1 MKKYVLKRIAM
12 MIPILIGVSFI
23 VFTIMSFTPGD
34 PARLILGQSAP
45 QESVNKLHH
54 EMGLDDP
61 FAVRYFRYMKD
72 AVQGDFGT
80 SYRTSRP
87 VFEEIFAR
95 FPITLKLSLVS
106 IVLVVVIGIPLGILS
121 AIKQYSILDMIC
133 TVSAMLMASVP
144 GFWLGLMMILLF
156 SLKLGWL
163 PSNGVGTPAHYI
175 MPAIALSLPIA
186 AEVLRMTR
194 SAMLETIRQ
203 DYIRTAR
210 SKGAT
215 EKIVIWRHALKN
227 ALLPI
232 VTVIGSEFGGLLG
245 GTILI
250 ESVFA
255 IPGLGSLVVNS
266 IRTKDVPQVM
276 AATMFI
282 ALIFCVVLLLVDI
295 LYAFIDPRIKAR
307 YEQVK

>member
-175 MPAIALSLPIA
+175 MRAIALSLPIA

-203 DYIRTAR
+203 DYI
-210 SKGAT
+210 
-215 EKIVIWRHALKN
+215 
-227 ALLPI
+227 
-232 VTVIGSEFGGLLG
+232 
-245 GTILI
+245 
-250 ESVFA
+250 
-255 IPGLGSLVVNS
+255 
-266 IRTKDVPQVM
+266 
-276 AATMFI
+276 
-282 ALIFCVVLLLVDI
+282 
-295 LYAFIDPRIKAR
+295 
-307 YEQVK
+307 